1 MNGFKVFCFMVLLGW
16 QFTASAER
24 IKDVSMVE
32 GVRSN
37 QLVGYGLV
45 VGLPGTGEQS
55 RLTEQSFKGMLNS
68 FLNALPSS
76 LKPKN

>member
-45 VGLPGTGEQS
+45 VGLPGTGE
-55 RLTEQSFKGMLNS
+55 
-68 FLNALPSS
+68 
-76 LKPKN
+76 

>member
-55 RLTEQSFKGMLNS
+55 RFT
-68 FLNALPSS
+68 
-76 LKPKN
+76 